1 MNTIIFPRKNQKLV
15 ELFDS
20 AGHPQKVACVALD
33 YAKAT
38 HTALICD
45 GQGRRLKGAFPVENS
60 PEGVAFVLDRVEKIC
75 RKHAISSKHVFFGG
89 EACGTYAL
97 NFVHAIEQKKFLVL
111 SVDPKEAKDQRSS
124 FQASTDKLDLLGIAK
139 VLLDQHGSIKT
150 VSIHTE
156 RLLRHVTRHRADLVT
171 ARTAVSNRIH
181 SLVDQLFPGFLDE
194 QKSGIPAFSETS
206 LWLMEDRFSPKQVQA
221 RKVQHL
227 IGQARKM
234 KLPKA
239 EECMAQLKIHASSV
253 LLPIP
258 EWVAALQTAL
268 SHEVQL
274 YRSLQ
279 ACIVQAERE
288 SALLLAKTPAAM
300 LTTIKGTGIT
310 LAAGVG
316 SEIGDP
322 AQQLSVRRLTSY
334 AGIVPRVKQ
343 TGGPQGEARY
353 RSVSR
358 RCNHLLKN
366 YLVQCGNHL
375 GQHGPDELKE
385 DHRRRGAHGQH
396 ADFGMARRYLRISM
410 RLMRT
415 FQCYIPEELRNPSDF
430 DELAAYYLKMWP
442 RLHGIWKKAGA
453 LKVAFDPANP
463 LGQWREC
470 IQAIYE
476 IELPL

>member
-1 MNTIIFPRKNQKLV
+1 MNSIIFPRKNQKLV
-15 ELFDS
+15 ELFES
-20 AGHPQKVACVALD
+20 AGHPGKVACVALD
-33 YAKAT
+33 YAKTT

-60 PEGVAFVLDRVEKIC
+60 PEGLSFVLDRVEKIC
-75 RKHAISSKHVFFGG
+75 RKHAISPRHVFFGG

-97 NFVHAIEQKKFLVL
+97 NFIHAIEQKKFLIL

-139 VLLDQHGSIKT
+139 VLLDQHGSVRT
-150 VSIHTE
+150 VSTRTE

-181 SLVDQLFPGFLDE
+181 SLVDQLFPEFLDE

-206 LWLMEDRFSPKQVQA
+206 LWLMQDRFSPRQIQA
-221 RKVQHL
+221 RKLEHL
-227 IGQARKM
+227 VAQARKM
-234 KLPKA
+234 RLPNPEACADKLKR
-239 EECMAQLKIHASSV
+239 HAASV
-253 LLPIP
+253 LHPVP
-258 EWVAALQTAL
+258 EWVEPLQTAL
-268 SHEVQL
+268 GHEVQL

-279 ACIVQAERE
+279 ACIAQAGRE

-322 AQQLSVRRLTSY
+322 AQQSSLRRLTSY

-343 TGGPQGEARY
+343 TGGPEGEAHY
-353 RSVSR
+353 RGVSR

-366 YLVQCGNHL
+366 YIVQCGNHL
-375 GQHGPDELKE
+375 GQHGPGELKA
-385 DHRRRGAHGQH
+385 DHRRRGANGQH
-396 ADFGMARRYLRISM
+396 ADFGMARRYLRTAM

-415 FQCYIPEELRNPSDF
+415 CECYLPGDLRSGAEPGDVR
-430 DELAAYYLKMWP
+430 DYYLALWP
-442 RLHGIWKKAGA
+442 RLRDIWKKAGA
-453 LKVAFDPANP
+453 LEAAFDTANP

-470 IQAIYE
+470 IQAVYG